1 MNSRPADAKDLRKR
15 ELELRLLIR
24 QMKLDQLHSSIVYQ
38 HLENELE
45 HVKNKLDM
53 VNDGKQK

>member
-1 MNSRPADAKDLRKR
+1 MNFLPTDANDLRKR

-24 QMKLDQLHSSIVYQ
+24 QMKFDRLHTSSVYH

-45 HVKNKLDM
+45 HVKNRLALAEED
-53 VNDGKQK
+53 KQK

>member
-1 MNSRPADAKDLRKR
+1 MNSRPVDAHDLRKR

-24 QMKLDQLHSSIVYQ
+24 QMKLDQLHTSIVYQ

-45 HVKNKLDM
+45 HVKIKLDM
-53 VNDGKQK
+53 ANDGKKK

>member
-1 MNSRPADAKDLRKR
+1 MNSRPSDAHDLRKR

-24 QMKLDQLHSSIVYQ
+24 QMKLDQLHTSIVYQ

-53 VNDGKQK
+53 VNDERQK

>member
-1 MNSRPADAKDLRKR
+1 MDSRPADAHDLRKR

-24 QMKLDQLHSSIVYQ
+24 QMKLDQLHTSIVYQ

-45 HVKNKLDM
+45 HVKIKLDM
-53 VNDGKQK
+53 ANDGKKK

>member
-1 MNSRPADAKDLRKR
+1 MNSRPADAHDLRKR

-24 QMKLDQLHSSIVYQ
+24 QMKLDQLHTSIVYQ

-53 VNDGKQK
+53 VSDGKKK

>member
-1 MNSRPADAKDLRKR
+1 MNSRPADAHDLRKR

-24 QMKLDQLHSSIVYQ
+24 QMKLDQLHTSIVYQ

-45 HVKNKLDM
+45 HVKNKLATA
-53 VNDGKQK
+53 NEENQK